1 MYARFIYE
9 EGNNMK
15 NQTEIKLPVGVVETT
30 NPEID
35 QRNNPDKM
43 RDFSY
48 KRISFSVGCSINGWY
63 EMKLEIPV
71 EIFDE
76 AFYDSDADCPNREF
90 MNIVNWKYSHKHG
103 CHQYDAEIFCP
114 TGHPSS
120 DCTVYRE
127 IWLEYN
133 GLEDKPMTWDEYTA
147 QFGEFV
153 FNASWEDVI
162 VAIRHELNVRESVR
176 TRYLNGDYEIWLQQD
191 VTFNEW
197 NTESLINEAVRIIDD
212 ILKYVNH
219 ESKESVQTVDEGPIT
234 SFRGE
239 YAFLS
244 NFHSCEIRLEIFQ
257 NSYVFN
263 NAEAAFQAYKCDRP
277 DDIVQFTNMNGPQAK
292 RVGRKVRLRHDWE
305 YIKDSIMEY
314 VVSAKFYQNKDL
326 CDKLLATGNRE
337 LIECN
342 TWNDT
347 YWGVCDG
354 KGQNKLGKILMKV
367 RDDCRRRY

>member
-1 MYARFIYE
+1 MFGFINE
-9 EGNNMK
+9 EENNMK

-63 EMKLEIPV
+63 EMKLEIPT

-76 AFYDSDADCPNREF
+76 SFYNSDADCPNREF

-120 DCTVYRE
+120 DRTVCRE

-162 VAIRHELNVRESVR
+162 VAIRNELKVRESTL

-191 VTFNEW
+191 VTFNVW

-219 ESKESVQTVDEGPIT
+219 ESK
-234 SFRGE
+234 
-239 YAFLS
+239 
-244 NFHSCEIRLEIFQ
+244 
-257 NSYVFN
+257 
-263 NAEAAFQAYKCDRP
+263 
-277 DDIVQFTNMNGPQAK
+277 
-292 RVGRKVRLRHDWE
+292 
-305 YIKDSIMEY
+305 
-314 VVSAKFYQNKDL
+314 
-326 CDKLLATGNRE
+326 
-337 LIECN
+337 
-342 TWNDT
+342 
-347 YWGVCDG
+347 
-354 KGQNKLGKILMKV
+354 
-367 RDDCRRRY
+367 

>member
-1 MYARFIYE
+1 
-9 EGNNMK
+9 MK

-120 DCTVYRE
+120 DCTVCRE

-133 GLEDKPMTWDEYTA
+133 GLEDKPMTWDEYVT
-147 QFGEFV
+147 QFSEFV

-162 VAIRHELNVRESVR
+162 VAIRHELKVRESVL
-176 TRYLNGDYEIWLQQD
+176 THYLNGDYEIWLQQE
-191 VTFNEW
+191 VSFNEW

-212 ILKYVNH
+212 IFKYVNH

-234 SFRGE
+234 LFRGE
-239 YAFLS
+239 M
-244 NFHSCEIRLEIFQ
+244 HM
-257 NSYVFN
+257 VFN
-263 NAEAAFQAYKCDRP
+263 KTKVMIATPMTGLSEKDVLDNINRIERKMTPVLCEHYNLDPSMIEFVHNFNADNEIGDTTNVKNIGLCYLGYGINKIMSNV
-277 DDIVQFTNMNGPQAK
+277 DIVIF
-292 RVGRKVRLRHDWE
+292 D
-305 YIKDSIMEY
+305 KDYKKSKGCIVEHTVCEVYGIDIMHE
-314 VVSAKFYQNKDL
+314 
-326 CDKLLATGNRE
+326 
-337 LIECN
+337 
-342 TWNDT
+342 
-347 YWGVCDG
+347 
-354 KGQNKLGKILMKV
+354 
-367 RDDCRRRY
+367 DDYSD